1 MALTQDASNPSSKK
15 RSKIFIWVIVIALI
29 VGGALYYK
37 HYQQAKTAS
46 SDGAADGPQSAG
58 SGKKFDPSSKPAPV
72 AVAKAKT
79 QYVNIYLDALGTVT
93 PRNTVTVKTRVDGQL
108 LKLYFT
114 EGQIVKA
121 GDLLAQIDPQPYQV
135 ALAQAEGQLFRDKA
149 LLENTS
155 IDLERYKTLLS
166 QDSISKQQAD
176 TQEALVRQY
185 RGAVAVDQALV
196 DSAKLQLSYARITA
210 PLSGRV
216 GLRQV
221 DPGNM
226 IHSTDTNGIV
236 TITQLQPITALFNVP
251 EDNLPAINQRVS
263 SGEPVNVDAFDRAQ
277 QAKLASG
284 KLLTT
289 DNQIDTT
296 TGTIKLRAIFKNDD
310 AALFPNQFINVKIL
324 VDVQKDAVVIPV
336 AGLQRGSKGDYVYV
350 LVNGDSV
357 TVRPV
362 KSGYVDGDVVVIA
375 RGLDAGEVVVTDGTD
390 KLREGAKVKPME
402 PVAADA
408 TAGKHGHGGHHK
420 RGGQKPGG
428 AE

>member
-1 MALTQDASNPSSKK
+1 MALTQNASNPSSNK
-15 RSKIFIWVIVIALI
+15 RLKLFIWIIVLALI
-29 VGGALYYK
+29 VGGALYYR
-37 HYQQAKTAS
+37 HYQQAKAAGPDS
-46 SDGAADGPQSAG
+46 AADGTPTAG
-58 SGKKFDPSSKPAPV
+58 SGKKFDPSAKPAPV
-72 AVAKAKT
+72 AIAKAKT
-79 QYVNIYLDALGTVT
+79 QDVNIYLDALGTVT
-93 PRNTVTVKTRVDGQL
+93 PRNTVTVKARVDGQL

-236 TITQLQPITALFNVP
+236 TITQLQPITALFNIP

-263 SGEPVNVDAFDRAQ
+263 SGEPVDIDAFDRAQ
-277 QAKLASG
+277 KAKLASG

-296 TGTIKLRAIFKNDD
+296 TGTIKLRAEFKNDD
-310 AALFPNQFINVKIL
+310 AALFPNQFVNVKIL

-350 LVNGDSV
+350 LVDGDSV

-362 KSGYVDGDVVVIA
+362 KSGYVDGEVVVINK
-375 RGLDAGEVVVTDGTD
+375 GLDAGEVVVTDGVD
-390 KLREGAKVKPME
+390 KLREGAKVKPIE

-408 TAGKHGHGGHHK
+408 SGHKHGHGGHHK
-420 RGGQKPGG
+420 KGGQKPGG